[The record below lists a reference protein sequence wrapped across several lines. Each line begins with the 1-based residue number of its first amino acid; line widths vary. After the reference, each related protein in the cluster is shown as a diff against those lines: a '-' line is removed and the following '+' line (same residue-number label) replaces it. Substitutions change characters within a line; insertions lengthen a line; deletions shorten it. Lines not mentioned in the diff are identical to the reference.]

1 MRKELFMPARDKIQ
15 QEILNAKNAAQDNIR
30 KQYLKELNE
39 HTKRDTILYASSF
52 ASKKLPQLPGFLISI
67 TNEDIQGFMSSLNG
81 LKGDKL
87 DLILHSP
94 GGSLE
99 AAEQIV
105 NYLRAKYKHI
115 RAIVPQNAMSA
126 ATMIACACD
135 EIVMGK
141 QSAIGPIDPQITF
154 PTQNG
159 HFTAPAQSIINEFNQ
174 AKAEIIADP
183 KVAPIWVNKIHSLP
197 HGILDICQN
206 TTKLAKEK
214 VSTWL
219 EAYMFKG
226 EADAKAKADKI
237 ATWLGNA
244 DLHKT
249 HGKPI
254 CMKEAKEQGLK
265 IVELESEQEFQDKVL
280 SVYHATLITL
290 EITNCIKFIE
300 NHDGKGWYLAVNINE
315 KQK

>member
-1 MRKELFMPARDKIQ
+1 VRKELFMPARDKIQ

-254 CMKEAKEQGLK
+254 CMKEAKVQGLK

>member
-1 MRKELFMPARDKIQ
+1 MPARDKIQ

-300 NHDGKGWYLAVNINE
+300 NHDGNGWYLAVNINA

>member
-1 MRKELFMPARDKIQ
+1 MPARDKIQ

-197 HGILDICQN
+197 HGILDICQI

>member
-1 MRKELFMPARDKIQ
+1 MPARDKIQ

-214 VSTWL
+214 VSIWL

-237 ATWLGNA
+237 ATWLGKA

>member
-1 MRKELFMPARDKIQ
+1 MPARDKIQ

-254 CMKEAKEQGLK
+254 CMKEAKEQDLK

>member
-1 MRKELFMPARDKIQ
+1 MPARDKIQ

-244 DLHKT
+244 DFHKT

>member
-1 MRKELFMPARDKIQ
+1 MPARDKIQ

-214 VSTWL
+214 VSIWL

>member
-1 MRKELFMPARDKIQ
+1 MPARDKIQ
-15 QEILNAKNAAQDNIR
+15 QEILNAKNAAQDSIR

-52 ASKKLPQLPGFLISI
+52 ASKKLPQLAGFLISI

-290 EITNCIKFIE
+290 EITNCIKLIE

>member
-1 MRKELFMPARDKIQ
+1 VRKELFMPARDKIQ

-254 CMKEAKEQGLK
+254 CMKEAKEQGFK

>member
-1 MRKELFMPARDKIQ
+1 MPTRNEIQ
-15 QEILNAKNAAQDNIR
+15 QQILNAKNAAQDSIR
-30 KQYLKELNE
+30 VKYLRDLSEFTG
-39 HTKRDTILYASSF
+39 HDTILYASGFS
-52 ASKKLPQLPGFLISI
+52 SKKLPNLPSFLISI

-81 LKGDKL
+81 LKGEKL

-99 AAEQIV
+99 AAEQII
-105 NYLRAKYKHI
+105 NYLRSKYKYI
-115 RAIVPQNAMSA
+115 RAIIPQNAMSA

-141 QSAIGPIDPQITF
+141 QSAIGPVDPQITF

-159 HFTAPAQSIINEFNQ
+159 HFTSPAQSIINEFNQ
-174 AKAEIIADP
+174 AKKEISANP
-183 KVAPIWVNKIHSLP
+183 KVAPIWINKLHSLP

-214 VSTWL
+214 VELWL
-219 EAYMFKG
+219 NNYMFEG
-226 EADAKAKADKI
+226 EKDSLQKSSKI
-237 ATWLGNA
+237 ANWLGDA

-254 CMKEAKEQGLK
+254 NINEAKSQGLK
-265 IVELESEQEFQDKVL
+265 IVDLESNQEFQDKVL

-290 EITNCIKFIE
+290 EITNCVKLIE
-300 NHDGKGWYLAVNINE
+300 NQNGKGWYLNVNVNE
-315 KQK
+315 KIN

>member
-197 HGILDICQN
+197 HGILDICQI